1 MSLHIISKGK
11 LSFPHHP
18 AFHGM
23 EIRCRRVQREWWF
36 WLMLIAVTL
45 LVTAVSLAVM
55 FGDSGM
61 IQDWVPYD
69 YLVVG

>member
-1 MSLHIISKGK
+1 MSLHIIPKGR
-11 LSFPHHP
+11 LSFHHDP

-23 EIRCRRVQREWWF
+23 KIRYRRVQRESWF
-36 WLMLIAVTL
+36 WLMLIALTL

-55 FGDSGM
+55 FGDSGL